1 MKKVK
6 KQEVEIDY
14 LLVGVISGL
23 FLFSLLAVYSG
34 SGQYE
39 TADPYYFVKR
49 QVIWYLI
56 GTVAM
61 IAVARFDYELLERLA
76 IPFYALG
83 VALLVLV
90 HFFGTYRNGAQRWIS
105 FGLFEVQPS
114 EFMKVGLILFLAVI
128 LKKVGG
134 QRMTFVESIP
144 LTAKLAVFTII
155 PFALVLIQPDLGS
168 ALVIAAVLF
177 TLLVVSGISY
187 KMILLMLAMFSGL
200 IGFLVFMHNHFFE
213 LFIKVIKPHQLDRV
227 YGWLNPTEFSSSYGY
242 QTTQAI
248 LGIGSGELSGSGFNQ
263 GSQVQS
269 GRIPEAHTDFIFSVI
284 GEEFGFIGSV
294 ILITLYFLLIYRLIL
309 IAMNTSNMFGVYI
322 IAGVT
327 GLIAFQVFQNIAM
340 TIGLMPVTGLALPLV
355 SYGGSALLTNMIALG
370 LVFSIQIRSKKFMF
384 GNE

>member
-6 KQEVEIDY
+6 KQEVQIDY
-14 LLVGVISGL
+14 LLAGIIFGL

-49 QVIWYLI
+49 QIIWYVI
-56 GTVAM
+56 GTAAM
-61 IAVARFDYELLERLA
+61 VAVARFDYELLERLA
-76 IPFYALG
+76 MPFYIGG
-83 VALLVLV
+83 VALLLLV
-90 HFFGTYRNGAQRWIS
+90 HFFGTYRNGSQRWIS

-114 EFMKVGLILFLAVI
+114 EFMKVGLILFLAAI
-128 LKKVGG
+128 LKKAGG
-134 QRMTFVESIP
+134 QRMNFIESIP
-144 LTAKLAVFTII
+144 LTAKLAIFTIV
-155 PFALVLIQPDLGS
+155 PFALILIQPDLGS

-177 TLLVVSGISY
+177 TLLIVSGISY

-227 YGWLNPTEFSSSYGY
+227 YGWLNPAEFSSSYGY

-263 GSQVQS
+263 GTQVQS

-294 ILITLYFLLIYRLIL
+294 ILISLYFLLVYRLIL
-309 IAMNTSNMFGVYI
+309 VAMNTSNMFGVYI
-322 IAGVT
+322 AAGVA

-340 TIGLMPVTGLALPLV
+340 TIGVMPVTGLALPLV

-370 LVFSIQIRSKKFMF
+370 LVFSIQLRSKKFMF